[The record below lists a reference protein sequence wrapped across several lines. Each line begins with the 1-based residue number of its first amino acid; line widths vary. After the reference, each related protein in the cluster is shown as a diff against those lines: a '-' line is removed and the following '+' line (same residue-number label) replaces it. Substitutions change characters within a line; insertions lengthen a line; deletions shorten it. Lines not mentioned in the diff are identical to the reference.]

1 MIKQA
6 VKGETAVIN
15 DKIKWLWF
23 KKYAT
28 KKTVRGELGKPNGFP
43 ARRQAQSERKTSL
56 AYFLDYYQ

>member
-1 MIKQA
+1 MDFD
-6 VKGETAVIN
+6 VKRFFLIF
-15 DKIKWLWF
+15 WLWF

-56 AYFLDYYQ
+56 AYFLDYYQFF